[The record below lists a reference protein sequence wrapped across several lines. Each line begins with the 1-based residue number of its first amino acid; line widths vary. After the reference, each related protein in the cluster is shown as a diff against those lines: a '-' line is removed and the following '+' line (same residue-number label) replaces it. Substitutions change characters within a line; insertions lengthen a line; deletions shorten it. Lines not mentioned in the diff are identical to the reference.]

1 MISEF
6 QRRILPENKK
16 LTHVL
21 SLLKTKVP
29 DDSEITSVNVDVS
42 LINLMIKILFFFC
55 FKFIIIKTL
64 PKVMEEINI

>member
-6 QRRILPENKK
+6 QRRILPGNKK
-16 LTHVL
+16 FTHVL

-42 LINLMIKILFFFC
+42 LINLIK
-55 FKFIIIKTL
+55 
-64 PKVMEEINI
+64 

>member
-16 LTHVL
+16 FTHVL

-29 DDSEITSVNVDVS
+29 EDSEITSVIVEVS
-42 LINLMIKILFFFC
+42 LINLMHLSMVC
-55 FKFIIIKTL
+55 
-64 PKVMEEINI
+64 PRMGRPGNPPREI